1 MKKSKG
7 KNEMKYGYIRVSS
20 KSQQDNTSLI
30 LQRQEVVAAGAE
42 VVVEEVF
49 TGGTIKDR
57 PQFSNL
63 IQELKSGDELI
74 VTKLDRFARTVSEGS
89 ALAEELYARGVTLNI
104 LNMGKIEHSTVG
116 TLLLN
121 VMLCFAQFEK
131 DMINQRCKDGKAVA
145 KQNPD
150 FREGRP
156 RKYAKA
162 QLELALTLLDSGKTY
177 REVEA
182 MTGISKS
189 TVIREKRKRLLTP
202 SNDTA

>member
-1 MKKSKG
+1 MKC
-7 KNEMKYGYIRVSS
+7 GYARVSS
-20 KSQQDNTSLI
+20 KSQADNTSLK
-30 LQRQEVVAAGAE
+30 LQREQLTNAGAE
-42 VVVEEVF
+42 IIMEEVF

-57 PQFSNL
+57 PVFSSL
-63 IQELKSGDELI
+63 ISKLQSGDELI
-74 VTKLDRFARTVSEGS
+74 VAKLDRFARTVSEGS
-89 ALAEELYARGVTLNI
+89 SLAKELYEKGITLNI
-104 LNMGKIEHSTVG
+104 LNMGKIENSTVG

-131 DMINQRCKDGKAVA
+131 DMINQRCMDGKMVA

-156 RKYAKA
+156 KKFTKA
-162 QLELALTLLDSGKTY
+162 QLDLALTLQSSGKMY
-177 REVEA
+177 KEIEN

-202 SNDTA
+202 SYDTV